1 MYLNELIEGEKVT
14 LLVAVNGETLTF
26 DTMVSQVSPTK
37 NLVLVNVI
45 YVDGKIV
52 TFRGANLTIDL
63 VVAPISDTPQIF
75 KNVAISLVKKFDGTL
90 AYSIS
95 SIASSKNYNRRN
107 SFRCYVGV
115 STSVQRMLNTV
126 PYDAVIKDVSAGGFS
141 LVVPQDVKLE
151 NNQVVHVVLNDYL
164 DELAE
169 KFSFHLYGLVV
180 RTEDMEKNRV
190 LYGCKFNQKVVGL
203 ENYIMKKERL
213 RLKRSSGNA

>member
-1 MYLNELIEGEKVT
+1 MYLNELIEGEKIT
-14 LLVAVNGETLTF
+14 LQVLVNGETLTF
-26 DTMVSQVSPTK
+26 DTMVNQVSPTK
-37 NLVLVNVI
+37 NLILVNVI

-52 TFRGANLTIDL
+52 TFRGTNLTIDV
-63 VVAPISDTPQIF
+63 VVAPISETPQIF
-75 KNVAISLVKKFDGTL
+75 KNVTISLVKKFDGTL

-115 STSVQRMLNTV
+115 PTSVQKKLNTV

-141 LVVPQDVKLE
+141 LVVPQGLEFE

-169 KFSFHLYGLVV
+169 KVSFHLYGLVV
-180 RTEDMEKNRV
+180 RSEDMEKNRV
-190 LYGCKFNQKVVGL
+190 LYGCKFNQQVAGL

>member
-37 NLVLVNVI
+37 SLVLVNVI